1 MRGPKVR
8 NGGAGG
14 TAGPSLFSGG
24 PIKAVERLLFDW
36 EHFTTL
42 AALLLIGETLLCGL
56 IIHKI
61 PYTEIDWRAY
71 MQEVEGPFVR
81 GDWNY
86 TNLRGD
92 TGPLVYPAGFVYLYE
107 GLRRVVNWDP
117 VTELISDSQANA
129 AIQKGQW
136 IFMGIYLLGQ
146 ALVLAI
152 YATAR
157 PKRVPPYV
165 GILLCL
171 SKRVHS
177 IFVLRL
183 FNDGVAMVLFY
194 AALLLFLKHRWT
206 IGCVFFSLAVS
217 VKMNVLLF
225 APALFLLLVRHGGLF
240 SALCKI
246 AVCAV
251 IQVALGMPFMMTDF
265 WAYMNGS
272 FEFGRVF
279 KYKWTVNWKFL
290 PEDIFVSKPLALGL
304 LALHLSTLW
313 FFANRRWINDRDDG
327 KQGLFGVLLCSQNKA
342 LGKRLRGE
350 YIVNTM
356 LVCNF
361 VGVVFCRSLHYQF
374 YCWYWH
380 ALPFLLWQNAGLPVA
395 VKLLIVGGL
404 EWTWGYNFPATP
416 VSSAVL
422 HVSHAVLLIALWKA
436 PLVYAATGE
445 SQKKR
450 Q

>member
-1 MRGPKVR
+1 MRGSNVEKR
-8 NGGAGG
+8 GAGP
-14 TAGPSLFSGG
+14 ALFSDGVF
-24 PIKAVERLLFDW
+24 KAVERLLFDW
-36 EHFTTL
+36 RYFTTL
-42 AALLLIGETLLCGL
+42 AALLLIGEACLCAL
-56 IIHKI
+56 IIYKI

-71 MQEVEGPFVR
+71 MQEVEGPFVK

-117 VTELISDSQANA
+117 VTELISDSQADA
-129 AIQKGQW
+129 AIQRGQW

-146 ALVLAI
+146 TLVLAI
-152 YATAR
+152 YGTAR

-165 GILLCL
+165 SILLCI

-183 FNDGVAMVLFY
+183 FNDGIAMVIFY

-240 SALCKI
+240 SAVYNV
-246 AVCAV
+246 AVCAIV
-251 IQVALGMPFMMTDF
+251 QIVLGMPFMATDF
-265 WAYMNGS
+265 WAYINGA

-290 PEDIFVSKPLALGL
+290 PEDVFVSKQLAIGL
-304 LALHLSTLW
+304 LALHLCTLW
-313 FFANRRWINDRDDG
+313 FFANHRWVNERDDG
-327 KQGLFGVLLCSQNKA
+327 KRGLFAVLLCPKGEN
-342 LGKRLRGE
+342 LGKKLSSE
-350 YIVNTM
+350 YIVSIM
-356 LVCNF
+356 FVCNF
-361 VGVVFCRSLHYQF
+361 IGIAFCRSLHYQF

-380 ALPFLLWQNAGLPVA
+380 ALPYLLWQNANFPMIIR
-395 VKLLIVGGL
+395 LLIVGSL

-416 VSSAVL
+416 MSSAVL
-422 HVSHAVLLIALWKA
+422 HIAHALLLVSLWKA
-436 PLVYAATGE
+436 PPVYATE
-445 SQKKR
+445 EKQKKR
-450 Q
+450 D